1 VVHTVDHFDPNDED
15 ASVAT
20 IRWPDQK
27 SLRDQRIARGEP
39 CLLLIEPD
47 IAVPETDAFLEDWTL
62 TTASPIELKARRE
75 AILRRVSALPD
86 DTSRDTN
93 PKLDLDDVLRVG
105 DRSLSLAPIEVRL
118 LRVFLNSPGSLLSR
132 DTLTSA
138 VWPNGEPSSNSFNVR
153 LAHLRKRLTPLGLS
167 ILTFPNRGYM
177 LELPE

>member
-1 VVHTVDHFDPNDED
+1 VVRTVRHFHPNDED
-15 ASVAT
+15 AQVAT
-20 IRWPDQK
+20 IRWPDQG
-27 SLRDQRIARGEP
+27 SLRDRRIARGEP

-75 AILRRVSALPD
+75 ALLRRVAALPD
-86 DTSRDTN
+86 DTSRNTN
-93 PKLDLDDVLRVG
+93 PTFDLDDVLRVG
-105 DRSLSLAPIEVRL
+105 DRSLILAPIEVRL
-118 LRVFLNSPGSLLSR
+118 LRVFLASPGSVLSR

-138 VWPNGEPSSNSFNVR
+138 VWPDGAPRSNSFGVR

-167 ILTFPNRGYM
+167 ILTFPNHGYM